1 MNNKVNYTLVGFL
14 VLFGIFLMLA
24 FSYWMLKPSKESATQ
39 RYLIYFNESVL
50 GLNINAPVKY
60 RGIAVGKV
68 TDLRINP
75 KNTEQV
81 QVTVDILKTT
91 PIKEDT
97 VAKLTAQGIT
107 GLTYI
112 NLTLGSNNAP
122 PLQAKKGQKYPV
134 IKTVPSFFEHFE
146 KSLGSVSSHLTLSL
160 LRIEELL
167 NEKNQ
172 AEFSKLIQNSSSAMA
187 KLDKLLDDATITH
200 IQNSAKNI
208 DNFTYKLDR
217 VMPNVDSFI
226 DKSKEF
232 EADVAHSL
240 SSIMESYLHIRAAM
254 DETKRAISSG
264 EFNLKEMSADIL
276 PTIDATLVDMQHFM
290 IRVEDFLEH
299 YEQSPSDIFYKKQE
313 QKKAPGEK

>member
-14 VLFGIFLMLA
+14 VLLGMIAMFA
-24 FSYWMLKPSKESATQ
+24 FAYWMLKPSEEAQTQ
-39 RYLIYFNESVL
+39 KYLIYFNESVL

-68 TDLRINP
+68 TNLRINP

-81 QVTVDILKTT
+81 EVTVDILKTT

-122 PLQAKKGQKYPV
+122 QLQAKGDSKYPI
-134 IKTVPSFFEHFE
+134 IKTAPSFFEHFE

-160 LRIEELL
+160 LRFEELL

-172 AEFSKLIQNSSSAMA
+172 EKFAKLLDSTSSAMA
-187 KLDKLLDDATITH
+187 KLDRLLDEKTITH
-200 IQNSAKNI
+200 IQNSARNV

-217 VMPNVDSFI
+217 VMPNVDKFL
-226 DKSKEF
+226 DKSQEF
-232 EADVAHSL
+232 EQSVSDSL
-240 SSIMESYLHIRAAM
+240 ASIMDSYLGIKDAM
-254 DETKRAISSG
+254 AEMETAFKDG
-264 EFNLKEMSADIL
+264 QFNFKDMSADVL
-276 PTIDATLVDMQHFM
+276 PTVDATLLQMQESM
-290 IRVEDFLEH
+290 VKLNGFLEH
-299 YEQSPSDIFYKKQE
+299 YEQSPSDILYKKQE
-313 QKKAPGEK
+313 LKQAPGEQ

>member
-14 VLFGIFLMLA
+14 VLLGMVAMFA
-24 FSYWMLKPSKESATQ
+24 FAYWMLKPSEEAQTQ
-39 RYLIYFNESVL
+39 KYLIYFNESVL

-81 QVTVDILKTT
+81 EVTVDILKTT

-112 NLTLGSNNAP
+112 NLTLGSNNMPA
-122 PLQAKKGQKYPV
+122 LKAKNGEKYPV
-134 IKTVPSFFEHFE
+134 IKTAPSFFEHFE

-160 LRIEELL
+160 LRFEELL

-172 AEFSKLIQNSSSAMA
+172 AKFAKLLDSTSSAMV
-187 KLDKLLDDATITH
+187 KLDRLLDEKTITH
-200 IQNSAKNI
+200 IQNSARNV

-217 VMPNVDSFI
+217 VMPNVDNFL

-232 EADVAHSL
+232 EQSVSDSL
-240 SSIMESYLHIRAAM
+240 ASIMDSYLGIKTAMAAM
-254 DETKRAISSG
+254 EKAFQDG
-264 EFNLKEMSADIL
+264 QFNFKDMGADIL
-276 PTIDATLVDMQHFM
+276 PTVDATLLQMQESM
-290 IRVEDFLEH
+290 VKLNGFLEH
-299 YEQSPSDIFYKKQE
+299 YEQSPSDILYKKQTL
-313 QKKAPGEK
+313 KKAPGEQ

>member
-1 MNNKVNYTLVGFL
+1 MNNKVNYTLVGFAVL
-14 VLFGIFLMLA
+14 VGIFLMLA
-24 FSYWMLKPSKESATQ
+24 FSYWMLKPSEESATQ
-39 RYLIYFNESVL
+39 KYLIYFNESVL

-60 RGIAVGKV
+60 RGIEVGKV

-75 KNTEQV
+75 QNTEQV

-91 PIKEDT
+91 PIKENT

-112 NLTLGSNNAP
+112 NLTLGSNDAP
-122 PLQAKKGQKYPV
+122 PLKAKKGQKYPV

-172 AEFSKLIQNSSSAMA
+172 AAFSKLIHNSSNTMA
-187 KLDKLLDDATITH
+187 KIDKLLDDKTITH
-200 IQNSAKNI
+200 LQNSAKNL

-232 EADVAHSL
+232 EDDIAKSL
-240 SSIMESYLHIRAAM
+240 SSIMESYLHIRGAM
-254 DETKRAISSG
+254 DATKQALESG
-264 EFNLKEMSADIL
+264 QFNLKEMTADIM
-276 PTIDATLVDMQHFM
+276 PTIDATLIDMQHMM
-290 IRVEDFLEH
+290 IQVEQFLEH
-299 YEQSPSDIFYKKQE
+299 YEQSASDIIYKKQE
-313 QKKAPGEK
+313 QRKAPGEK